1 MLNAF
6 VFLIHFLALAESAV
20 TYSEKL
26 NSAQE
31 REKELED
38 VLKTFQENKNSVSEW
53 LTATEALVVKKDYD
67 TQGCGVRSI
76 DELMDEFDDGTLK
89 LKKNENV
96 VIVSQY

>member
-1 MLNAF
+1 M
-6 VFLIHFLALAESAV
+6 

-67 TQGCGVRSI
+67 TQGCGVRPI

-89 LKKNENV
+89 LK
-96 VIVSQY
+96 